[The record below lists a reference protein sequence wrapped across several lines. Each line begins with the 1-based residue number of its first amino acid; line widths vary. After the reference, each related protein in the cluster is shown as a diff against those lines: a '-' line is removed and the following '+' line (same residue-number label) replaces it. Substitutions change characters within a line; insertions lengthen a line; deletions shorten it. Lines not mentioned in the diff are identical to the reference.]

1 MIRKLLIERV
11 TSLTGLSTVDFGD
24 ITVSKTHNYIDFSEK
39 KKPDSFN
46 RARVHSEPSV
56 LQHLIEMILAYPELV
71 RDGDLSR
78 LQGLW
83 PNVKKHFPPSQSEL
97 LTELLQLANA
107 QFNTE
112 QIIGQLKETAFEDV
126 IGRSV
131 DLSRVRYQNGKVKI
145 ENVENEYA
153 QAWEQ
158 LDRLARLNMQKEL
171 LANKTLS
178 ELSEDE
184 RNLYRS
190 LERSQSDSK
199 TD

>member
-1 MIRKLLIERV
+1 
-11 TSLTGLSTVDFGD
+11 
-24 ITVSKTHNYIDFSEK
+24 
-39 KKPDSFN
+39 
-46 RARVHSEPSV
+46 
-56 LQHLIEMILAYPELV
+56 
-71 RDGDLSR
+71 
-78 LQGLW
+78 
-83 PNVKKHFPPSQSEL
+83 
-97 LTELLQLANA
+97 
-107 QFNTE
+107 
-112 QIIGQLKETAFEDV
+112 V

-199 TD
+199 RD